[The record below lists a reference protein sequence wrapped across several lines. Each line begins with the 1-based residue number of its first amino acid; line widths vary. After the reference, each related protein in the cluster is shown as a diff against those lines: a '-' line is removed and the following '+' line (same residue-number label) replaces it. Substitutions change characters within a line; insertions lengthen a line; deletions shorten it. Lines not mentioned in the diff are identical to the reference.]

1 MTRKN
6 AFFLS
11 GIDEADEVRAVSRNG
26 GCLVD
31 FENGKDENSGKS
43 EIGCTIDGR

>member
-1 MTRKN
+1 V
-6 AFFLS
+6 
-11 GIDEADEVRAVSRNG
+11 GAVSRNG

-43 EIGCTIDGR
+43 EIDFTIDDR